1 MAVGYLSKS
10 QAKRYLKDLAGK
22 FDRDFQRG
30 CHDLLKEMWPEM
42 RYAKDLREFDRAGI
56 DLYLPSPRGEGL
68 AVAVQCKGFE
78 SVNFSDRQ
86 LEQCVKSIDA
96 FLNSK
101 FYCDKYLLIINQPFI
116 EDASV
121 RKKLEVTLKRIE
133 AQRKATTARLLDLQ
147 RFLNFLFDNL
157 VEILLKRIQIRNGEY
172 LEQYEKVMGSG
183 VYVRDVPF
191 KRNGAS
197 NGREIVKAS
206 VNPLSYVCQDI
217 KRRLRNVKEQ
227 PGRQVQKFWTILVSE
242 FGFGKTS
249 LLLRLA
255 RELKELGFEALY
267 VPIALIPPN
276 GFDAET
282 TFVRC
287 LWQIVFEPTEE
298 LDIYRPNVWD
308 VPFRHI
314 LQSRQ
319 DFVILLDG
327 LDEHRYAY
335 THDGIR
341 QIIGGLR
348 HLTRHVVLSVRK
360 EFWEERAGNINMAI
374 GNADRNRQV
383 IVLDD
388 WNNDAIIAF
397 LKEKQRLTKS
407 SSLSSLLSL
416 VTAGGYQDFYGDI
429 PKRPLFLEMLAQDV
443 INGEIQKTTVAE
455 LYQKYLF
462 QKIERDITSPFSST
476 SSPARPLPSIHLDI
490 YDLQRRLLVM
500 LENVAA
506 TTVIEAEQNGPVQLL
521 EKFPEES
528 VSEAAKSAML
538 PAESILPYLMGTILV
553 PVGKRSRD
561 KTGLDIR
568 FAHRSYQEYFIARY
582 LSRSLAKRT
591 DSDETLSELQRRYSK
606 GVGTFLESIMKTFPT
621 A

>member
-1 MAVGYLSKS
+1 MSGTSRS
-10 QAKRYLKDLAGK
+10 
-22 FDRDFQRG
+22 
-30 CHDLLKEMWPEM
+30 
-42 RYAKDLREFDRAGI
+42 RETER
-56 DLYLPSPRGEGL
+56 
-68 AVAVQCKGFE
+68 
-78 SVNFSDRQ
+78 
-86 LEQCVKSIDA
+86 
-96 FLNSK
+96 
-101 FYCDKYLLIINQPFI
+101 
-116 EDASV
+116 
-121 RKKLEVTLKRIE
+121 VT
-133 AQRKATTARLLDLQ
+133 A
-147 RFLNFLFDNL
+147 
-157 VEILLKRIQIRNGEY
+157 
-172 LEQYEKVMGSG
+172 
-183 VYVRDVPF
+183 
-191 KRNGAS
+191 
-197 NGREIVKAS
+197 REIVKAS
-206 VNPLSYVCQDI
+206 VNPLSYLCQDI
-217 KRRLRNVKEQ
+217 KRRLGNVKEQ

-407 SSLSSLLSL
+407 SSLSGLLSL

-443 INGEIQKTTVAE
+443 MNGEIQKRTVAE

-506 TTVIEAEQNGPVQLL
+506 TTMIEAEQNRPVQLL

-528 VSEAAKSAML
+528 VSEAAKSAKL

-561 KTGLDIR
+561 KTSLDIR

-606 GVGTFLESIMKTFPT
+606 GVGTFLESIFKTFPT